1 MVKKITENEF
11 AEVKDKNVA
20 VIDFSAM
27 WCGPCK
33 MIAPVLEKVSEEM
46 DGKVSFYNVDVD
58 ENPELAQ
65 EYGIMSIPALVVL
78 KSGAVQDMQVGYQP
92 KEGIEAFINRY
103 L

>member
-11 AEVKDKNVA
+11 AEVKDKDVA
-20 VIDFSAM
+20 VIDFSAT

-46 DGKVSFYNVDVD
+46 DGKVAFYNVDVD

-78 KSGAVQDMQVGYQP
+78 KSGVMQDMQVGYQP
-92 KEGIEAFINRY
+92 KEGIKAFINKY